1 MPSRGHCR
9 ADSAACF
16 PSTNAK
22 GCHKPCLL
30 GLHAYLHTTTH
41 VPLHFLV
48 PFLPPCF
55 SSPPP
60 LPPSTGS
67 PPLSFLDIHNGA
79 RPHCSPNSALLFI
92 TLYPSSLLLS
102 SSMCIHNGAR
112 PHCCAS
118 RRAGR
123 SSLGSSSWRSRPCPS
138 AATHDR
144 GPRHRPG
151 ALAPAAIGPRRPD
164 RGCRAPPGRL
174 RASPQ
179 VVAVGLSFYRL
190 RWK

>member
-60 LPPSTGS
+60 LPPPGVHPCLFYIYITG
-67 PPLSFLDIHNGA
+67 LAHTAARNRHMEGNGA
-79 RPHCSPNSALLFI
+79 CPHCSPHSPF
-92 TLYPSSLLLS
+92 P
-102 SSMCIHNGAR
+102 R
-112 PHCCAS
+112 CCAS

-123 SSLGSSSWRSRPCPS
+123 SSLGSSSWRSRPSPS
-138 AATHDR
+138 AAATQDQ
-144 GPRHRPG
+144 GPRHRPDP
-151 ALAPAAIGPRRPD
+151 PAAIGPRRQD
-164 RGCRAPPGRL
+164 RGCRAPPGRSQ
-174 RASPQ
+174 ASPK
-179 VVAVGLSFYRL
+179 AVDVGSELSFYEL
-190 RWK
+190 RW